1 MTSASRVAG
10 AGLGLRRELVAP
22 LQAARPGA
30 VSFLEIAPENW
41 MEMGG
46 RSGKDFRRLLDRY
59 AFVAHG
65 LSLSLGGPQPLDELF
80 LARLKRFLDAHGIA
94 LYTEHLA
101 YTTDEGQLYDLLP
114 IPFTGEA
121 VHYVAGRI
129 RRVQEILERRIAVEN
144 ASFYVK
150 APIDEM
156 DELAFIVAVLQEAD
170 CDLHLDVNNVY
181 VNSVNHGYDP
191 HAFLRGLPRER
202 VVYVHV
208 AGHFREADDLVVDTH
223 GADVIDPVWALLDF
237 AYRQFGV
244 HPTLLE
250 RDFNIPP
257 LEALLEEV
265 GQIRRLQAAHTPAS
279 SGRTRSGVAS

>member
-1 MTSASRVAG
+1 
-10 AGLGLRRELVAP
+10 
-22 LQAARPGA
+22 
-30 VSFLEIAPENW
+30 

-156 DELAFIVAVLQEAD
+156 DELAFIGAVLQEAD